1 MKSDLWVVFA
11 VTAAFMGFL
20 IGYGVPPVQEVGLLA
35 MGHGG
40 AAAVEEPADVEAAM
54 EQQFEDLQN
63 LMK

>member
-1 MKSDLWVVFA
+1 MKSDLWVVYA
-11 VTAAFMGFL
+11 VTAAFLGFL

-40 AAAVEEPADVEAAM
+40 AAVEESAEADAAM
-54 EQQFEDLQN
+54 KQFEDLQN